1 MKKLLVL
8 CFILGVF
15 FVPAFLFASSC
26 DSEGEGAEYYI
37 NFTLE
42 GVEYSCTF
50 GFTGVETDPFAA
62 DQSGGSWTFMAG
74 VNGETTPFG
83 EPSGDYAWVEVYF
96 DGSTIGT
103 FTIAEEDFD
112 FYIWIAV
119 GGNYYYYYTSAGTLQ
134 VTAYGEVGGA
144 VEGTFNLTLEGGI
157 EPAALGDSPLT
168 ITGSFR
174 VKRIEFSLPD

>member
-8 CFILGVF
+8 CFVLGVF
-15 FVPAFLFASSC
+15 FVPTFLFASKC
-26 DSEGEGAEYYI
+26 DSEGAEYYI

-62 DQSGGSWTFMAG
+62 AQSGGIYTFMAG
-74 VNGETTPFG
+74 VTGETTLFG

-96 DGSTIGT
+96 EGSTTGT
-103 FTIAEEDFD
+103 FTTAGEDFEVE
-112 FYIWIAV
+112 IWIAE
-119 GGNYYYYYTSAGTLQ
+119 GGNYYYYYESAGTLQ
-134 VTAYGEVGGA
+134 VTAYGEVGGV
-144 VEGTFNLTLEGGI
+144 VEGTFDLTLEGGI

-174 VKRIEFSLPD
+174 VKRIEFSLPT